1 MHRLSWFEEL
11 VGHPVPGFGA
21 LDSLEAIPGRRAL
34 LADEALVPAEVP
46 PEVAITTDVLIR
58 KSRRYDLTA
67 EVAQP
72 RDTVSAPVLIYLHG
86 GAWCAWSPREVRR
99 ATFRLA
105 AAGFMVVTPAYGLA
119 PEHPFPCAVEDV
131 LHTLRWVGEESAERG
146 GDSAWVAL
154 AGDSAGA
161 NLAAAAAV
169 ALDGQGELAAGP
181 DLIQAPVSLRALL
194 LCCGTYDFPAR
205 SQDGRGAPG
214 VVELM
219 GNLAYLGPH
228 FLRHQRNPLVSPV
241 YAESLAGLPATYL
254 SCGSRDQVLTQ
265 SLQLAARLASDGVST
280 TVSVVEDAD
289 HEFLL
294 HPDPPAP
301 TAAEWVRII
310 DWLGRRTDA

>member
-1 MHRLSWFEEL
+1 MTARRLSWFEEL
-11 VGHPVPGFGA
+11 VGHPVSGLGA
-21 LDSLEAIPGRRAL
+21 LDSVEAIYQRRAL

-46 PEVAITTDVLIR
+46 PEIVMTSDVLIR
-58 KSRRYDLTA
+58 NRDRYDLTA
-67 EVAQP
+67 EVARP
-72 RDTVSAPVLIYLHG
+72 RDAVSAAVLVYLHG

-131 LHTLRWVGEESAERG
+131 LYTLEWVRAAAAERG
-146 GDSAWVAL
+146 GDPDRVGL

-169 ALDGQGELAAGP
+169 ALDGQGELAGGP
-181 DLIQAPVSLRALL
+181 DIITAPVALRALL
-194 LCCGTYDFPAR
+194 LCYGTYDFPAR

-241 YAESLAGLPATYL
+241 YAESLAGLPPTYL
-254 SCGSRDQVLTQ
+254 SCGARDQVLPQ
-265 SLQLAARLASDGVST
+265 SLALAGRLAGDGVGT
-280 TVSVVEDAD
+280 TLSVVEDAD

-294 HPDPPAP
+294 HPDPSAPA
-301 TAAEWVRII
+301 AAEWVRIVE
-310 DWLGRRTDA
+310 WLKRRY

>member
-1 MHRLSWFEEL
+1 LSWFEEL
-11 VGHPVPGFGA
+11 VGHPVPGLGA
-21 LDSLEAIPGRRAL
+21 LDSVEAIHERRVL
-34 LADEALVPAEVP
+34 LADEALVPAEMPSGIVMTP
-46 PEVAITTDVLIR
+46 DVLIR
-58 KSRRYDLTA
+58 TRDRYDLTA
-67 EVAQP
+67 EVARP
-72 RDTVSAPVLIYLHG
+72 RDAVSAPVLVYLHG

-131 LHTLRWVGEESAERG
+131 IYTLQWVRAAAAERG
-146 GDSAWVAL
+146 GDPARVGL

-169 ALDGQGELAAGP
+169 ALDGGGELAGAP
-181 DLIQAPVSLRALL
+181 DLIKAPARLRALL

-205 SQDGRGAPG
+205 SQDGGGAPG

-254 SCGSRDQVLTQ
+254 SCGARDQVLTQ
-265 SLQLAARLASDGVST
+265 SLQLAARLAGDGVGT
-280 TVSVVEDAD
+280 TLSVVEDAD

-310 DWLGRRTDA
+310 EWLTRRFDA

>member
-1 MHRLSWFEEL
+1 MTARRLSSWFEEL
-11 VGHPVPGFGA
+11 VGHRVSGLGA
-21 LDSLEAIPGRRAL
+21 LDSVEAIHQRRAL
-34 LADEALVPAEVP
+34 LADEALVPAEIPREIVMTP
-46 PEVAITTDVLIR
+46 DVLIR
-58 KSRRYDLTA
+58 TRDQYDLTA
-67 EVAQP
+67 EVARP
-72 RDTVSAPVLIYLHG
+72 RDAVSAPVLVYLHG

-131 LHTLRWVGEESAERG
+131 IYTLQWVSAAAAERG
-146 GDSAWVAL
+146 GDPAWVGL

-169 ALDGQGELAAGP
+169 ALDGGGELAGAP
-181 DLIQAPVSLRALL
+181 DLIKAPVRLRALL

-228 FLRHQRNPLVSPV
+228 FLRHQRIRSSVRSTPRAWPDCRPPTSV
-241 YAESLAGLPATYL
+241 
-254 SCGSRDQVLTQ
+254 
-265 SLQLAARLASDGVST
+265 AARAI
-280 TVSVVEDAD
+280 
-289 HEFLL
+289 
-294 HPDPPAP
+294 
-301 TAAEWVRII
+301 RC
-310 DWLGRRTDA
+310 